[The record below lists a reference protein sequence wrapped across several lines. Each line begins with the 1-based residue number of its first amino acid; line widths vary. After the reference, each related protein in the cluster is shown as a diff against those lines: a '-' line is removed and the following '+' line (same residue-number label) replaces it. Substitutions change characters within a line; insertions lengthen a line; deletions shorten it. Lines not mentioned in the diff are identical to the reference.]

1 MLKVYDRP
9 FKGIFCQTLLVA
21 DVKCFIESIPRTLDI
36 LATGGAALELASTT
50 TAFNSKFE
58 VKSQR
63 FQSNRKNLAWLLTW
77 MYQSRLEFKSF
88 PDSGISIFI
97 DWFSKLDTFKEGVL
111 LMPVFSSLFSDSR

>member
-50 TAFNSKFE
+50 KAFYSKFE
-58 VKSQR
+58 VK
-63 FQSNRKNLAWLLTW
+63 
-77 MYQSRLEFKSF
+77 KS
-88 PDSGISIFI
+88 S
-97 DWFSKLDTFKEGVL
+97 FSKYSKKFRLVKCHIFTNKNF
-111 LMPVFSSLFSDSR
+111 